1 MKKVVLFIRKSTLLQ
16 EFDHQENLLI
26 EVCKKYHWEIVD
38 TIRETI
44 SGTKKNE
51 EREGITQLKNVV
63 LEKKPQI
70 VVCWEI
76 SRISRTS
83 LGFHQLLSF
92 LTDNKVSLFIQNLN
106 IHTLDDTGK
115 ENHITGL
122 ILSLMAE
129 IAKMETLTLK
139 TRVKVAL
146 QNLKDK
152 GVVLGRP
159 KDTKDNKEKTLK
171 KYPEVI
177 KYLDKGLSIREV
189 SRLTNTSINTTLKV
203 SKLIRLSVTDSVTT
217 APFLNK

>member
-1 MKKVVLFIRKSTLLQ
+1 MKKVVLYIRKSTLIQ
-16 EFDHQENLLI
+16 EYEHQENLLI
-26 EVCKKYHWEIVD
+26 DVCKKNEWEIID

-51 EREGITQLKNVV
+51 DREGITQLKNVV
-63 LEKKPQI
+63 LQKKPQI

-92 LTDNKVSLFIQNLN
+92 LTENKVSLYIQNLN
-106 IHTLDDTGK
+106 LHTLDESGK

-129 IAKMETLTLK
+129 IAKMETITLK
-139 TRVKVAL
+139 TRVKVSL

-152 GVVLGRP
+152 GVILGRP
-159 KDTKDNKEKTLK
+159 KNSGDSKEKTLN
-171 KYPEVI
+171 KYPDVI
-177 KYLDKGLSIREV
+177 KYLEKGLSIREV
-189 SRLTNTSINTTLKV
+189 SRMTKTSVNTTLKV
-203 SKLIRLSVTDSVTT
+203 SQLIRT
-217 APFLNK
+217 F

>member
-1 MKKVVLFIRKSTLLQ
+1 MYKIANMKKVILYIRKSTLIQ
-16 EFDHQENLLI
+16 EYEHQENLLI
-26 EVCKKYHWEIVD
+26 DVCNKNDWEIID
-38 TIRETI
+38 IIRETI

-51 EREGITQLKNVV
+51 DREGIKQLKNLV
-63 LEKKPQI
+63 LQKKPQI

-92 LTDNKVSLFIQNLN
+92 LTENKVSLYIQNLN
-106 IHTLDDTGK
+106 LHTLDESGK

-129 IAKMETLTLK
+129 ISKMETITLK

-152 GVVLGRP
+152 GIVLGRP
-159 KDTKDNKEKTLK
+159 KNSGDSREKTIN

-177 KYLDKGLSIREV
+177 KYLEKGLSIREV
-189 SRLTNTSINTTLKV
+189 SRLADVSINTTLKV
-203 SKLIRLSVTDSVTT
+203 SRLIRV
-217 APFLNK
+217 

>member
-1 MKKVVLFIRKSTLLQ
+1 MKNVVLYIRKSTLIQ
-16 EFDHQENLLI
+16 EYEHQENLLI
-26 EVCKKYHWEIVD
+26 DVCKKNEWEIID

-51 EREGITQLKNVV
+51 DREGITQLKNVV
-63 LEKKPQI
+63 LQKKPQI

-92 LTDNKVSLFIQNLN
+92 LTENKVSLYIQNLN
-106 IHTLDDTGK
+106 LHTLDESGK

-129 IAKMETLTLK
+129 IAKMETITLK

-152 GVVLGRP
+152 GVILGRP
-159 KDTKDNKEKTLK
+159 KNSGDSKEKTLN
-171 KYPEVI
+171 KYPDVI
-177 KYLDKGLSIREV
+177 KYLEKGLSIREV
-189 SRLTNTSINTTLKV
+189 SRMTKTSVNTTLKV
-203 SKLIRLSVTDSVTT
+203 SQLIRTI
-217 APFLNK
+217 

>member
-1 MKKVVLFIRKSTLLQ
+1 MKKVVLYIRKSTLIQ
-16 EFDHQENLLI
+16 EYEHQENLLI
-26 EVCKKYHWEIVD
+26 DVCKKNDWEIID

-51 EREGITQLKNVV
+51 DREGIMQLKNVV
-63 LEKKPQI
+63 LQKKPQV

-92 LTDNKVSLFIQNLN
+92 LTENKVSLYIQNLN
-106 IHTLDDTGK
+106 LHTLDDSGS

-122 ILSLMAE
+122 VLSLMAE
-129 IAKMETLTLK
+129 IAKMETHTLK

-159 KDTKDNKEKTLK
+159 KNTGDSKEKTIK

-177 KYLDKGLSIREV
+177 KYLEKGLSIREV
-189 SRLTNTSINTTLKV
+189 ARMTGVSINTTLKV
-203 SKLIRLSVTDSVTT
+203 SQIIRQELE
-217 APFLNK
+217 NKMV

>member
-1 MKKVVLFIRKSTLLQ
+1 MKKVVLYIRKSTLIQ
-16 EFDHQENLLI
+16 EYEHQENLLI
-26 EVCKKYHWEIVD
+26 DVCKKNDWEIID

-51 EREGITQLKNVV
+51 DREGIAQLKQVV
-63 LEKKPQI
+63 LQKKPQV

-92 LTDNKVSLFIQNLN
+92 LTENKVSLYIQNLN
-106 IHTLDDTGK
+106 LHTLDDSGS

-129 IAKMETLTLK
+129 IAKMEAVTLR

-159 KDTKDNKEKTLK
+159 KNTSDSKEKTIS

-177 KYLDKGLSIREV
+177 KYLEKGLSIREV
-189 SRLTNTSINTTLKV
+189 ARMTGISVNTTLKV
-203 SKLIRLSVTDSVTT
+203 SQLIR
-217 APFLNK
+217 NEC

>member
-1 MKKVVLFIRKSTLLQ
+1 MKKVVLYIRKSTLIQ
-16 EFDHQENLLI
+16 EYEHQENLLI
-26 EVCKKYHWEIVD
+26 DVCKKNDWEIID

-51 EREGITQLKNVV
+51 DREGITQLKNVV
-63 LEKKPQI
+63 LQKKPQV

-92 LTDNKVSLFIQNLN
+92 LTENKVSLYIQNLN
-106 IHTLDDTGK
+106 LHTLDESGR
-115 ENHITGL
+115 ENNVTGL

-129 IAKMETLTLK
+129 IAKMEAVTLR

-159 KDTKDNKEKTLK
+159 KNTGDSKEKTIN

-177 KYLDKGLSIREV
+177 KYLEKGLSIREV
-189 SRLTNTSINTTLKV
+189 ARLTGISVNTTLKV
-203 SKLIRLSVTDSVTT
+203 SQLIR
-217 APFLNK
+217 KEC